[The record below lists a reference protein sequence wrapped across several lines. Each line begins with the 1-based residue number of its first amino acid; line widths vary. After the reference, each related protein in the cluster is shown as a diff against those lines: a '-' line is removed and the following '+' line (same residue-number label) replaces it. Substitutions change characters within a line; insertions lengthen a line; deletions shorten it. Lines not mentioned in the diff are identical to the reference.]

1 MPPDAALAA
10 LAAAL
15 GVPYDGPGV
24 VVDDVHH
31 DSRAVRPGSLFVAVR
46 GEHFDGHD
54 YAPAAVAAGASA
66 LVVEAPLPLAVPQLV
81 VPSSRRALP
90 VVAAEVHGHPSKA
103 LTVIGVTGTN
113 GKTTVTHM
121 IEAIARA
128 AGRVPG
134 VIGTVGARADHDPLT
149 VTRTT
154 PEASDLQR
162 ILRLM
167 LERGVELVALE
178 VSSHALALG
187 RVDGLAFAAAAF
199 TNLSQDHLDFHRD
212 MADYFEAKA
221 SLFTPARSRI
231 GVVWVEDEWGRL
243 LADRSPIPVRTVGT
257 SAACDVWASAIAVD
271 TRASRFLISA
281 ADRSAEVVMPL
292 PGRFNVAN
300 ALVAAACA
308 IEVGIDLGEVVRGLE
323 TLPPVPGRLEVVP
336 GDRPFIVIVDYAH
349 SPDAISAVVAEARLV
364 GARRVIAVIGAG
376 GDRDREKRPLMGAAA
391 TGADLAVI
399 TSDNPRSENPDEIIA
414 QVMAGA
420 RPGAA
425 VVVEPDRRAAIRHAL
440 AAAGP
445 GDVVLVLGKGHE
457 QGQEW
462 GGRIEPFDD
471 RVVAAEEWRS
481 LGEGGS

>member
-1 MPPDAALAA
+1 MPPDAALAT

-15 GVPYDGPGV
+15 GVAYDGPAV

-31 DSRAVRPGSLFVAVR
+31 DSRAVAPGSLFVAVR

-54 YAPAAVAAGASA
+54 YATAAVAAGASA

-90 VVAAEVHGHPSKA
+90 VVAAEVHGHPSRS

-128 AGRVPG
+128 AGKVPG
-134 VIGTVGARADHDPLT
+134 VIGTIGARADNDALP

-162 ILRLM
+162 ILRRM
-167 LERGVELVALE
+167 LERGVEVVALE

-221 SLFTPARSRI
+221 SLFTPDRSRI

-257 SAACDVWASAIAVD
+257 GSGCDVWGSGIEAD
-271 TRASRFLISA
+271 TRASRFVIA
-281 ADRSAEVVMPL
+281 AAGRTAEVVMPL

-308 IEVGIDLGEVVRGLE
+308 LEVGIDLGDVVRGLE
-323 TLPPVPGRLEVVP
+323 TLPPVPGRLELVP

-349 SPDAISAVVAEARLV
+349 SPDAISAVVTEARLV
-364 GARRVIAVIGAG
+364 GARRVIAVVGAG
-376 GDRDREKRPLMGAAA
+376 GDRDREKRPLMGEAA

-399 TSDNPRSENPDEIIA
+399 TSDNPRSEDPDEIIA

-420 RPGAA
+420 RPGADI
-425 VVVEPDRRAAIRHAL
+425 VVEPDRRAAIRRAL

-457 QGQEW
+457 QGQER

-481 LGEGGS
+481 LGESGS

>member
-1 MPPDAALAA
+1 
-10 LAAAL
+10 
-15 GVPYDGPGV
+15 
-24 VVDDVHH
+24 
-31 DSRAVRPGSLFVAVR
+31 
-46 GEHFDGHD
+46 
-54 YAPAAVAAGASA
+54 
-66 LVVEAPLPLAVPQLV
+66 
-81 VPSSRRALP
+81 
-90 VVAAEVHGHPSKA
+90 
-103 LTVIGVTGTN
+103 
-113 GKTTVTHM
+113 M

-134 VIGTVGARADHDPLT
+134 VIGTVGARADHDPLP

-167 LERGVELVALE
+167 IERGVEVVALE

-257 SAACDVWASAIAVD
+257 SAVCDVWASAIAVD
-271 TRASRFLISA
+271 TRASRFLIFA
-281 ADRSAEVVMPL
+281 GDRSGEVVMPL

-364 GARRVIAVIGAG
+364 GARRVIAVVGAG

-399 TSDNPRSENPDEIIA
+399 TSDNPRSEDPDEIIA

-420 RPGAA
+420 RPGA

-457 QGQEW
+457 QGQER

-471 RVVAAEEWRS
+471 RVVVAEEWRS